1 VLNRP
6 LGRRA
11 FLAGVTGLG
20 GSAAVASFAPFVR
33 SLQAARFTFTQ
44 FHNQP
49 ASSTLHRRLV
59 EMWEAVAKDTR
70 GRLETQVRAE
80 NDHVPGSDPAALDM
94 LMSGEIQFF
103 TLMGG
108 ILGNVVPAAQ
118 IQQVPFSFRSAAAAF
133 HALDGPLGAFLRQEM
148 AAKGIVALPVTVFDN
163 GMRQIASSTGP
174 IVVASDLEDVRIRV
188 PDGQMFAD
196 TFRALG
202 AQPVTI
208 NVNGIYD
215 ALKSHRVDAQENPL
229 AVVELFKLYD
239 VVKYVSMT
247 NHMWSGFNLLIHGPT
262 WQRLPT
268 EIRKSVE
275 RHAAKFIRLQREDQ
289 SKVNRELTDRL
300 TMRGL
305 MFNTVDP
312 ASFRARLSS
321 AYSKWRT
328 ELGATCWSLLEAE
341 TGPLK

>member
-1 VLNRP
+1 
-6 LGRRA
+6 
-11 FLAGVTGLG
+11 LAGVTGLG
-20 GSAAVASFAPFVR
+20 TVAAAGSLAPFAR
-33 SLQAARFTFTQ
+33 SLRAAEFTFTQ

-49 ASSTLHRRLV
+49 ATSPLHRRLV

-70 GRLETQVRAE
+70 GRVETQVRAE
-80 NDHVPGSDPAALDM
+80 NDHIEGSDPAALDM
-94 LMSGEIQFF
+94 LMSGQIQFF

-118 IQQVPFSFRSAAAAF
+118 IQQVPFSFRSPAAAF
-133 HALDGPLGAFLRQEM
+133 HALDGPLGAYLRQEM
-148 AAKGIVALPVTVFDN
+148 AAKGIVVLPVTVFDN
-163 GMRQIASSTGP
+163 GMRQIASATRP
-174 IVVASDLEDVRIRV
+174 VVIASDLEGLRIRV
-188 PDGQMFAD
+188 PDGQMFSD

-215 ALKSHRVDAQENPL
+215 ALKSGRVDAQENPL

-247 NHMWSGFNLLIHGPT
+247 NHMWSGFNLLINGPT

-268 EIRKSVE
+268 GIRMSIE
-275 RHAAKFIRLQREDQ
+275 RQAAKFIRLQREDQ
-289 SKVNRELTDRL
+289 ARVNGALTKRL
-300 TMRGL
+300 AMRGVV
-305 MFNTVDP
+305 FNAIDP
-312 ASFRARLSS
+312 SSFRARLSMV
-321 AYSKWRT
+321 YSTWRKQ
-328 ELGATCWSLLEAE
+328 LGAKCWSLLEAE

>member
-1 VLNRP
+1 MLNRP

-20 GSAAVASFAPFVR
+20 GSAAVASFVPFVR
-33 SLQAARFTFTQ
+33 ALQTEFTFTQ

-49 ASSTLHRRLV
+49 ANSTLHRRLV
-59 EMWEAVAKDTR
+59 DMWQAVAKDTR
-70 GRLETQVRAE
+70 GRVETRVRAE
-80 NDHVPGSDPAALDM
+80 NDHIAGSDPAALDM

-118 IQQVPFSFRSAAAAF
+118 IQQVPFSFRSPDAAF
-133 HALDGPLGAFLRQEM
+133 RALDGPLGAYLRKEI

-163 GMRQIASSTGP
+163 GMRQIASSTRP
-174 IVVASDLEDVRIRV
+174 IVMASDLEGFRIRV
-188 PDGQMFAD
+188 PDGQMFSD

-215 ALKSHRVDAQENPL
+215 ALKSRRVDAQENPL

-268 EIRKSVE
+268 GIRKSVE
-275 RHAAKFIRLQREDQ
+275 RHAATFIRLQREDQ
-289 SKVNRELTDRL
+289 SKINRALTDQL
-300 TMRGL
+300 AMRGL
-305 MFNTVDP
+305 VFNAVDP
-312 ASFRARLSS
+312 SSFRARLSS
-321 AYSKWRT
+321 VYSKWRKH
-328 ELGATCWSLLEAE
+328 LGEKCWSLLEAE